1 LSTTQEKPG
10 ESVPIEGSATT
21 SGAAPDPL
29 ANLPGPAGATYRWLD
44 DRLGINAVIRPILV
58 HPVPRSTN
66 WFNVLGSATL
76 TAFIFQVVT
85 GIFLALVYV
94 PAPND
99 AYKSL
104 QWIVNTSYFGHLLR
118 GIHYWGGSAMILL
131 IFAHTARVFL
141 TGSYKYPRELNWL
154 LGVGLL
160 FLTIL
165 MGFTGQ
171 LLVWNQDSYW
181 AIVVG
186 AEQAARTPFI
196 GSFVAQIVI
205 AGQVV
210 NATTLTHFFAIHVF
224 IVPITMALLITG
236 HLYLVIYQGISEWP
250 EPSTVVDPKTYK
262 EKYHKILEDG
272 IPFFPD
278 AMAKDAIFAGL
289 VGVVVLLL
297 AIRFGGAPL
306 GHPANPTNIITNPRP
321 FWFLIWYFAFLAEIP
336 PKIENIVII
345 GFPAA
350 VILWMLVLPFYANK
364 GERAPT
370 KRPWAVGSVFI
381 AVVATA
387 ELIYMGYQSPWS
399 PVFTATGQLKSVP
412 PAIVANLHGP
422 AEAGAQVFHDSACI
436 ACHMVGGVGGI
447 RGPALDNIYHQ
458 YTEPRLVTQIAVGGN
473 GTGYQIMP
481 GFGTSLTSTKM
492 DELIAFLRQ
501 LPAAEKKASSQVAAP
516 NHLKASSP
524 SANGAGPSKDST
536 TQVRYGRDSHGRR
549 LLFLFVKHKLVLTM
563 PTEVKASASAQK

>member
-1 LSTTQEKPG
+1 
-10 ESVPIEGSATT
+10 
-21 SGAAPDPL
+21 
-29 ANLPGPAGATYRWLD
+29 
-44 DRLGINAVIRPILV
+44 
-58 HPVPRSTN
+58 
-66 WFNVLGSATL
+66 
-76 TAFIFQVVT
+76 
-85 GIFLALVYV
+85 
-94 PAPND
+94 
-99 AYKSL
+99 
-104 QWIVNTSYFGHLLR
+104 
-118 GIHYWGGSAMILL
+118 M
-131 IFAHTARVFL
+131 
-141 TGSYKYPRELNWL
+141 
-154 LGVGLL
+154 
-160 FLTIL
+160 
-165 MGFTGQ
+165 
-171 LLVWNQDSYW
+171 
-181 AIVVG
+181 
-186 AEQAARTPFI
+186 
-196 GSFVAQIVI
+196 
-205 AGQVV
+205 
-210 NATTLTHFFAIHVF
+210 
-224 IVPITMALLITG
+224 
-236 HLYLVIYQGISEWP
+236 
-250 EPSTVVDPKTYK
+250 
-262 EKYHKILEDG
+262 
-272 IPFFPD
+272 
-278 AMAKDAIFAGL
+278 
-289 VGVVVLLL
+289 
-297 AIRFGGAPL
+297 
-306 GHPANPTNIITNPRP
+306 
-321 FWFLIWYFAFLAEIP
+321 FLIWYFALLAEIP
-336 PKIENIVII
+336 SSIENIVII